1 MRRRLFAFSAVSLVL
16 GLAGCGGGETVSP
29 LPETVEGTVATEAKG
44 NPSAGKALFEKNA
57 CGGCH
62 TFKPAGA
69 KGNQGPDLDE
79 LPELAKRADQG
90 SLEEFTRTSIV
101 NPNQYVE
108 KGYPPIMPSFADQ
121 LSSQQVSDLVAF
133 LTQGTS

>member
-1 MRRRLFAFSAVSLVL
+1 MRRRLLAVSAVAFAFAV
-16 GLAGCGGGETVSP
+16 AGCGGGKTVSP
-29 LPETVEGTVATEAKG
+29 LPETVEGTVATQAKG
-44 NPSAGKALFEKNA
+44 NPAAGKALFEKNA

-69 KGNQGPDLDE
+69 SGKQGPDLGD
-79 LPELAKRADQG
+79 LPELAKRANQG

-133 LTQGTS
+133 LTQGKS